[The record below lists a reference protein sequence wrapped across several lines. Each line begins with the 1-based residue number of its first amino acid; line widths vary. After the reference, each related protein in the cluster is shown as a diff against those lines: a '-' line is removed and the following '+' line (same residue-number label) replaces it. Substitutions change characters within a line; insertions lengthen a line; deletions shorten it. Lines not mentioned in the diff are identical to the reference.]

1 MINLNKCAASYN
13 VLSPKIYG
21 QKGIEDI
28 NVKAFDMI
36 TNKDKA
42 KATTEHISFDWK
54 DKFNS
59 TTCIW
64 KQKWNNETCPCGCK
78 NDQKCDK
85 DYSI

>member
-21 QKGIEDI
+21 QKGIEYI

-42 KATTEHISFDWK
+42 KATAEHISFD
-54 DKFNS
+54 
-59 TTCIW
+59 
-64 KQKWNNETCPCGCK
+64 
-78 NDQKCDK
+78 
-85 DYSI
+85 